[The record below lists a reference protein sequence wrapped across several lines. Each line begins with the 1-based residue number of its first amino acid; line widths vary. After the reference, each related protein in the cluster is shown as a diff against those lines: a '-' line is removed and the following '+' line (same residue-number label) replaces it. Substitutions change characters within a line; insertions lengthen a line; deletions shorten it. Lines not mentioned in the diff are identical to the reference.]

1 MLQYSKEEHLIGL
14 NLYSNLFDEND
25 LVIADG
31 SVENNATDYLDKL
44 SQNYGYVMVNA
55 HGLPNM
61 HEHNVTAQRIPQT
74 NSVFML
80 LKSCS
85 VGNYS
90 EKNAIAPT
98 YLSKGLLLVDSYSIP
113 ILSNSRLRSSGVNY
127 LLENGLTYADAT
139 SLMSE
144 PYPNILFGDP
154 TLRLVYEP
162 IGVTGPKLKIIT
174 PFNDINLT
182 AGETTTSI
190 LIENSG
196 TSDLIFFPQVMY
208 SASSDKVA
216 RIDASISGGT
226 SIRPN
231 EGISIP
237 FFIESDFNNRGEA
250 IAQVRFIT
258 NDHSNP
264 MSAPVTITIQRD

>member
-1 MLQYSKEEHLIGL
+1 MGPLKTMQQIYLQE
-14 NLYSNLFDEND
+14 
-25 LVIADG
+25 
-31 SVENNATDYLDKL
+31 L
-44 SQNYGYVMVNA
+44 SANYGFVMVNA
-55 HGLPNM
+55 HGLPVM

-98 YLSKGLLLVDSYSIP
+98 YLSKGALLVDASSIP
-113 ILSNSRLRSSGVNY
+113 LYSNNALPQGINY
-127 LLENGLTYADAT
+127 LLENGLTYADSTAIMPEYY
-139 SLMSE
+139 SH
-144 PYPNILFGDP
+144 ILFGDP
-154 TLRLVYEP
+154 TLRLIYAP
-162 IGVTGPKLKIIT
+162 IEFTGPRLKIMPSI
-174 PFNDINLT
+174 NDINLS
-182 AGETTTSI
+182 AGETTASI
-190 LIENSG
+190 LIENVG
-196 TSDLIFFPQVMY
+196 TDDLRIFPQVMY